1 MWLGLALFYV
11 IRLLGVLCYHFISG
25 PFSAKQLEYQTAAA
39 AAATCGAA
47 AGDGDRDRNN
57 NLMDGGAGA
66 DGRV

>member
-25 PFSAKQLEYQTAAA
+25 PFSAKQLEYQAAA
-39 AAATCGAA
+39 AAATGGAA